1 MSADNTISVCVC
13 VCVRVCARVCVCV
26 CVCLFLCLGLC
37 TRGGQGVMVK
47 VEGGNLSL
55 GSWIFG
61 ASGLRAFGYCV
72 HHTCR
77 SVSFVRH
84 NNSCSMKIQASRR
97 HNRSSKTL
105 ALPLNPRNSTPSTYL
120 IRNTCSEVTIETKTN
135 GEAAT
140 STGQVSSWIRYRAL
154 RIEFRSSVLGTQCQ

>member
-1 MSADNTISVCVC
+1 
-13 VCVRVCARVCVCV
+13 
-26 CVCLFLCLGLC
+26 
-37 TRGGQGVMVK
+37 MVK

-55 GSWIFG
+55 GSWNFG

-77 SVSFVRH
+77 SVSF
-84 NNSCSMKIQASRR
+84 ASKVQQLF
-97 HNRSSKTL
+97 NEDPSIETAQRSSKTL